1 MKTEAIPFTL
11 ERLRNLEPGKKRYYI
26 SDTKTDGLR
35 IQVTPAGTKTFQ
47 LKTWVKNYG
56 AWTYTIGRFPKVSL
70 DAARTKAV
78 SLLGELSIH
87 GKQIIESLNSDK
99 HEQTFNDLF
108 EIWFKEQKI
117 AGKRDLKNLES
128 RYRNHIKPRLG
139 NKKLSE
145 LTENFIRTW
154 FLSLPKA
161 KKVRGNGKISNTTAN
176 RCLEIVSAILTEKT
190 SNNPAAKIKHFT
202 ETERER
208 YLSGDELGRLF
219 NALDHPETPEMIK
232 DIVLLALTT
241 GARKANIFSMSWSDI
256 DLENGLWVIPAGK
269 SKNKKSMGVPLIPE
283 AIEILKKRK
292 QGTDSIFVFPSNGKT
307 GHITEI
313 RRSWNKLLE
322 RAEITEFVFHDLRR
336 TVGSWQAHIGSSDII
351 IGKSLG
357 HHSTQSTRVYAR
369 IRDNNPIKDSMA
381 NGFAAM
387 KQASQNK
394 TVINFNNKNE

>member
-1 MKTEAIPFTL
+1 MKGEEISFTR
-11 ERLRNLEPGKKRYYI
+11 ERLRNLEPGDKRYYV

-70 DAARTKAV
+70 DAARKKAAH
-78 SLLGELSIH
+78 LTGELSIY
-87 GKQIIESLNSDK
+87 GKQIVEDLKVDRQ
-99 HEQTFNDLF
+99 EQTFNDLF
-108 EIWFKEQKI
+108 EIWFKEQEM

-128 RYRNHIKPRLG
+128 RYRNHIKPKLG
-139 NKKLSE
+139 NKKVSE
-145 LTENFIRTW
+145 LIENFIRAW
-154 FLSLPKA
+154 FNSLPK
-161 KKVRGNGKISNTTAN
+161 KKKIRGKGKLSNTTAN
-176 RCLEIVSAILTEKT
+176 RCLEIVSAVLTEKA
-190 SNNPAAKIKHFT
+190 SSNPAAKIKHFT

-219 NALDHPETPEMIK
+219 EALVHPETPETIK
-232 DIVLLALTT
+232 NIVLLALST
-241 GARKANIFSMSWSDI
+241 GARKTNLFSMSWSDI
-256 DLENGLWVIPAGK
+256 DLENGLWVIPAGM
-269 SKNKKSMGVPLIPE
+269 SKNKKSMGIPLIPE
-283 AIEILKKRK
+283 AIEILVKRK
-292 QGTDSIFVFPSNGKT
+292 KKAESIFVFPSRGKT

-313 RRSWNKLLE
+313 RRLWNNILK
-322 RAEITEFVFHDLRR
+322 RAKIAGFVFHDLRR

-381 NGFAAM
+381 SGFAAM
-387 KQASQNK
+387 KKASQKKKVVNLGDK
-394 TVINFNNKNE
+394 S

>member
-11 ERLRNLEPGKKRYYI
+11 ERLRNLEPGNKRYYI
-26 SDTKTDGLR
+26 SDSKTDGLR

-70 DAARTKAV
+70 DAARKKAV

-87 GKQIIESLNSDK
+87 GKQIIENLNSDK

-128 RYRNHIKPRLG
+128 RYRNHIKPKLE

-145 LTENFIRTW
+145 LTEKFIRTW
-154 FLSLPKA
+154 FLNLPKN
-161 KKVRGNGKISNTTAN
+161 KKIRGNGKISNTTAN
-176 RCLEIVSAILTEKT
+176 RCLEIVSAILTEKA

-219 NALDHPETPEMIK
+219 EALDHPETPKMIK

-256 DLENGLWVIPAGK
+256 DLENGLWVIPAPM

-283 AIEILKKRK
+283 AIEILKKRRLK
-292 QGTDSIFVFPSNGKT
+292 TESIFVFPSKGRS

-369 IRDNNPIKDSMA
+369 IRDNNPIKNSMV

-387 KQASQNK
+387 KKASRNPK
-394 TVINFNNKNE
+394 MVNLGDKS